1 MLRIS
6 SLPLSVSFTPS
17 LYHHHLPALHLI
29 LCQCAPPPSRPP
41 FLTRP
46 PLCSPR
52 LSSVHFAILFLSP
65 SRHFKVGVIRA
76 PSINVFI
83 FFLLKKKKTLFPPAH
98 CWTLAIGCLA
108 SWKGYTGR
116 ATSWCRHI
124 SSWKHPEHHFPTEAD
139 ENMVQQLL
147 YRQFYKAI
155 WSELLTSP
163 AVLS

>member
-83 FFLLKKKKTLFPPAH
+83 FFLLKKKKDAFPSRPLLDSRDRLFGKLERLHWPCNFLMP
-98 CWTLAIGCLA
+98 
-108 SWKGYTGR
+108 SY
-116 ATSWCRHI
+116 
-124 SSWKHPEHHFPTEAD
+124 
-139 ENMVQQLL
+139 QQL
-147 YRQFYKAI
+147 KA
-155 WSELLTSP
+155 P
-163 AVLS
+163 